1 MTVVISKTI
10 KPVHCMGVMTFKLR
24 GHNLGFLIAEHG
36 KYDPY
41 CGGVGIDELFLHCA
55 LSLEICIFQNHAGE
69 PD

>member
-1 MTVVISKTI
+1 
-10 KPVHCMGVMTFKLR
+10 MGVMTFKLR
-24 GHNLGFLIAEHG
+24 GHILGFLIVEYG

-41 CGGVGIDELFLHCA
+41 CRGVGIDELFLNCA

>member
-1 MTVVISKTI
+1 
-10 KPVHCMGVMTFKLR
+10 MGVMTFKLR

-41 CGGVGIDELFLHCA
+41 CGGVGIDELFLDCA
-55 LSLEICIFQNHAGE
+55 LLLEICIFQNDAGE